1 MIQVYADERLVYD
14 SRLPDLALQTLKATC
29 SVTKAGTVELTMP
42 PGHPAMGYFTAYRTV
57 ITIYKDNVLQFR
69 GRALFPSDD
78 FYGSRTITGEGE
90 RGFLRDGVMRPYLYQ
105 DSPAAIFAHVIS
117 LYNPQVDEFKQFV
130 VGDVTVTDPNNYIR
144 FESEQAEQIADTI
157 DKLVERCGGYIVFT
171 TNAEGNRVINWYESL
186 GYRSD
191 QVIEFGNNLLDYMR
205 SDSNDELATVV
216 IPYGANIETA
226 TDEENGETTGETTRE
241 RVTITSVNGGLDFIQ
256 DYDAVALR
264 GVIARPMYWDDIT
277 EPQNLLAAAKKWLAT
292 HKLVTTSLELTA
304 LDLSDLDKNID
315 AFREGDLVRV
325 RSKPHSLD
333 ADFLLYE
340 RTYNFL
346 EPTDGKVVLGQDI
359 FTLTGSDA
367 AGDRK
372 TLNELNRVNRQTR
385 ADYQLGIAAAVQ
397 AVETTLSSL
406 IEQTAEAIKLEVSE
420 TYATAESVE
429 SAISTRMTQLSDSF
443 LFEFETLTK
452 VISENDAYAREQ
464 FAETYKYIRF
474 IDGDIVLGEDGSSI
488 TLRLENDRI
497 VFLDDGAEVAYI
509 NNKQLYITD
518 AHFLH
523 SLRLGNFAFMP
534 RENGNLSLVKVG

>member
-14 SRLPDLALQTLKATC
+14 SRLPDLALQALKATC
-29 SVTKAGTVELTMP
+29 SMTKAGTFELTMP
-42 PGHPAMGYFTAYRTV
+42 PGHPAMNYFTGYRTV
-57 ITIYKDNVLQFR
+57 VTIYKDNGLRFR

-130 VGDVTVTDPNNYIR
+130 VGEVTVTDPNNYIR
-144 FESEQAEQIADTI
+144 FESENAEQIADTV

-171 TNAEGNRVINWYESL
+171 TNAEGKRVINWYEEL
-186 GYRSD
+186 GYRSS
-191 QVIEFGNNLLDYMR
+191 QVIEFGSNLLDYVR

-216 IPYGANIETA
+216 IPYGANIET
-226 TDEENGETTGETTRE
+226 TNEETGETTSE
-241 RVTITSVNGGLDFIQ
+241 RVTIASVTADGNDFLQ

-264 GVIARPMYWDDIT
+264 GVIARPVYWDDIT
-277 EPQNLLAAAKKWLAT
+277 EPQNLLAAAQKWLAV
-292 HKLVTTSLELTA
+292 HRLVTTSLELTA

-315 AFREGDLVRV
+315 SFQEGDLVRV
-325 RSKPHSLD
+325 RSTPHGID
-333 ADFLLYE
+333 TDFLLFE

-346 EPTDGKVVLGQDI
+346 QPEDGKVALGQDLA
-359 FTLTGSDA
+359 TLTGSDA

-372 TLNELNRVNRQTR
+372 TLNEMHRVNREVR
-385 ADYQLGIAAAVQ
+385 ADYQLGIAAAVK
-397 AVETTLSSL
+397 ASELTLSSL

-420 TYATAESVE
+420 TYATNDELE
-429 SAISTRMTQLSDSF
+429 SAISTKLTQLSDSF

-452 VISENDAYAREQ
+452 VVNDNDAYAREQ
-464 FAETYKYIRF
+464 FEETYKYIRF
-474 IDGDIVLGEDGSSI
+474 VDGDIILGEEGNAI
-488 TLRLENDRI
+488 TLHLENDRI
-497 VFLDDGAEVAYI
+497 VFLDGGAEVAYI

-523 SLRLGNFAFMP
+523 SLRVGGFALLP

>member
-1 MIQVYADERLVYD
+1 MLQVYADERLVYD
-14 SRLPDLALQTLKATC
+14 SRLPDLALQKLKATC
-29 SVTKAGTVELTMP
+29 SMTKAGTFELTMP
-42 PGHPAMGYFTAYRTV
+42 PDHPAMNYFTGYRTV
-57 ITIYKDNVLQFR
+57 VTIYKDNVLRFR
-69 GRALFPSDD
+69 GRALYPSDD

-90 RGFLRDGVMRPYLYQ
+90 RGFLRDGVMRPYMYQ

-130 VGDVTVTDPNNYIR
+130 VGEVTVTDPNNYIR
-144 FESEQAEQIADTI
+144 FESDKAEQIADTV

-171 TNAEGNRVINWYESL
+171 TNAEGKRVINWYEEL
-186 GYRSD
+186 GYRSG

-216 IPYGANIETA
+216 IPYGASIET
-226 TDEENGETTGETTRE
+226 TDEETGETTSE
-241 RVTITSVNGGLDFIQ
+241 RVTIASVTADGNDFLQ

-277 EPQNLLAAAKKWLAT
+277 EPQNLLAAAQKWLAV
-292 HKLVTTSLELTA
+292 HRLVTTSLELTA
-304 LDLSDLDKNID
+304 LDLSDLDKYID
-315 AFREGDLVRV
+315 SFQEGDLVRV
-325 RSKPHSLD
+325 RSKPHGVD

-346 EPTDGKVVLGQDI
+346 QPEDGKVALGQDLA
-359 FTLTGSDA
+359 TLTGSDA
-367 AGDRK
+367 AGDRQ
-372 TLNELNRVNRQTR
+372 TLNELHRVNRETR

-397 AVETTLSSL
+397 AVELTLSSL

-420 TYATAESVE
+420 TYATNGELE
-429 SAISTRMTQLSDSF
+429 SAISTRLTQLSDSF

-452 VISENDAYAREQ
+452 VVNDNDAYARER
-464 FAETYKYIRF
+464 FEETYKYIRF
-474 IDGDIVLGEDGSSI
+474 VDGDIILGEEGNAI
-488 TLRLENDRI
+488 TLQLENDRI
-497 VFLDDGAEVAYI
+497 VFLDGGAEVAYI

-523 SLRLGNFAFMP
+523 SLRVGGFALLP

>member
-42 PGHPAMGYFTAYRTV
+42 PGHPAMKYFTGYRTV

-69 GRALFPSDD
+69 GRALYPSDD

-90 RGFLRDGVMRPYLYQ
+90 RGFLRDGVMRPYIYQ
-105 DSPAAIFAHVIS
+105 DAPAAIFEHVIS
-117 LYNPQVDEFKQFV
+117 LYNPQVDEFKRFV
-130 VGDVTVTDPNNYIR
+130 VGEVTVTDPNNYIR
-144 FESEQAEQIADTI
+144 FESGSAEQIADTI
-157 DKLVERCGGYIVFT
+157 DKLVDRCGGYIVFT
-171 TNAEGNRVINWYESL
+171 TNAQGERAINWYESL
-186 GYRSD
+186 GYRTD
-191 QVIEFGNNLLDYMR
+191 QVIEFGSNLLDYMR

-216 IPYGANIETA
+216 IPYGANIET
-226 TDEENGETTGETTRE
+226 TNEETGETTSE
-241 RVTITSVNGGLDFIQ
+241 RVTIASVTEDGNDFLQ

-264 GVIARPMYWDDIT
+264 GVIARPVYWDDIT
-277 EPQNLLAAAKKWLAT
+277 QPQNLLAAAQKWLAT

-304 LDLSDLDKNID
+304 LDLSDLDKSID
-315 AFREGDLVRV
+315 SFQEGDLVRV
-325 RSKPHSLD
+325 RSKPHGID
-333 ADFLLYE
+333 ADFLLHE

-346 EPTDGKVVLGQDI
+346 QSEDGKVVLGQDLA
-359 FTLTGSDA
+359 TLTGSDA
-367 AGDRK
+367 AGDRQ

-420 TYATAESVE
+420 TYATAEGVE

-443 LFEFETLTK
+443 LFEFETLTQL
-452 VISENDAYAREQ
+452 VNENDAYSREQ

-474 IDGDIVLGEDGSSI
+474 IDGDIVLGEEGNAI

-497 VFLDDGAEVAYI
+497 VFLDGGAEVAYI

-523 SLRLGNFAFMP
+523 SLRLGPFAFMP
-534 RENGNLSLVKVG
+534 RDNGNLSLVKVG